1 MATALVTSFVLHWV
15 APFSGRGPVLFAKTA
30 VTTTAITT
38 LVWVVVT
45 LITGPESEA
54 RLVEFYRK
62 VRPDVRG
69 WRPVAKLVPE
79 VKPTVDLGRNLAA
92 WLLGCAMVYL
102 ALFGI
107 GRIVLGA
114 RGHGLILLLGSA
126 ACALGL
132 GANLRHS
139 WGVEPAD

>member
-1 MATALVTSFVLHWV
+1 LEIVQYTSFTGT
-15 APFSGRGPVLFAKTA
+15 APVVFAKTA

-38 LVWVVVT
+38 LVWTVVT
-45 LITGPESEA
+45 LLTSPEPEA

-69 WRPVAKLVPE
+69 WRPVARMVPD
-79 VKPTVDLGRNLAA
+79 VTPTVDLGRNLLA

-107 GRIVLGA
+107 GRFVLGA
-114 RGHGLILLLGSA
+114 HAHGMLLVLLSV
-126 ACALGL
+126 ACVFALR
-132 GANLRHS
+132 ANLRRS
-139 WGVEPAD
+139 WADDPAEP

>member
-1 MATALVTSFVLHWV
+1 GS
-15 APFSGRGPVLFAKTA
+15 GPVLFAKTA

-38 LVWVVVT
+38 LVWAVVT

-79 VKPTVDLGRNLAA
+79 VSPTLDLGRNLLA

-107 GRIVLGA
+107 GRFVLGA
-114 RGHGLILLLGSA
+114 RGHGLVLVLGSG
-126 ACALGL
+126 ACALAL
-132 GANLRHS
+132 RANLRRGWS
-139 WGVEPAD
+139 AEAGRVVENFPR